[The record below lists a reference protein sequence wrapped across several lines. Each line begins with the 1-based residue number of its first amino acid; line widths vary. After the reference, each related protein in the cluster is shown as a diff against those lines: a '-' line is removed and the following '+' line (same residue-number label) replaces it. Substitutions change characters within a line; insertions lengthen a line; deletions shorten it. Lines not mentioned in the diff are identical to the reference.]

1 MMETENNVLKLCGVI
16 DSTPVVDHE
25 VFGEQFY
32 RMDLKVPRLSGTYDI
47 LPVTVSERLMDGEVA
62 PGVRIGVSGQL
73 RSYNKVIG
81 GSGRLLLTAFAQQLE
96 TPDDN
101 ENPNTVQLTGA
112 ICKPPSF
119 RTTPFGRE
127 IADLMLAVNRSYG
140 KSDYI
145 PCITWGRTARYAV
158 GLKTGD
164 KVQLVGRFQSRNYQK
179 QLPDG
184 TVVTKVAYEVSV
196 SRLNALREEPPTGY
210 DLEQELAREF
220 HSAPAR
226 YPAQPQLSG
235 VRE

>member
-127 IADLMLAVNRSYG
+127 IADLMLAVNRSFG

-145 PCITWGRTARYAV
+145 PCIAWGRTARYASTLQV
-158 GLKTGD
+158 GD
-164 KVQLVGRFQSRNYQK
+164 KLRIQGRFQSREYQK
-179 QLPDG
+179 QMPDG
-184 TVVTKVAYEVSV
+184 AVISRIAYEVSI
-196 SRLNALREEPPTGY
+196 SRLSCLKEEIPLPEALSEGDATP
-210 DLEQELAREF
+210 
-220 HSAPAR
+220 
-226 YPAQPQLSG
+226 LS
-235 VRE
+235 

>member
-127 IADLMLAVNRSYG
+127 IADLMLAVNRSFG

-145 PCITWGRTARYAV
+145 PCIAWGRTARYASTLQV
-158 GLKTGD
+158 GD
-164 KVQLVGRFQSRNYQK
+164 KLRIQGRFQSREYQK
-179 QLPDG
+179 QMPDG
-184 TVVTKVAYEVSV
+184 AVISRIAYEVSI
-196 SRLNALREEPPTGY
+196 SRLSCLKDEMPLSEALSEGDATP
-210 DLEQELAREF
+210 
-220 HSAPAR
+220 
-226 YPAQPQLSG
+226 LS
-235 VRE
+235 

>member
-127 IADLMLAVNRSYG
+127 IADLMLAVNRSFG

-145 PCITWGRTARYAV
+145 PCIAWGRTARYASTLQV
-158 GLKTGD
+158 GD
-164 KVQLVGRFQSRNYQK
+164 KLRIQGRFQSREYQK
-179 QLPDG
+179 QMPDG
-184 TVVTKVAYEVSV
+184 AVISRIAYEVSI
-196 SRLNALREEPPTGY
+196 SRLSCLKEEMPLPEALSEGDATP
-210 DLEQELAREF
+210 
-220 HSAPAR
+220 
-226 YPAQPQLSG
+226 LS
-235 VRE
+235 